1 MIGRL
6 SGTLVAK
13 QVPMLMIDVAG
24 VGYEVEAPMSTI
36 YNLPEV
42 GEALILVTHLVVR
55 DDAHILYG
63 FSSVDERA
71 MFRNLIKVNGVGPKM
86 ALGVLSAMDAATFA
100 SYVIEKDSV
109 ALTRIP
115 GVGKKTA
122 ERLIVEMRDKLGK
135 VAEEAGKDQ
144 PQASSSGG
152 MMERTAVATE
162 ALLAL
167 GYKPQDASRMI
178 AKVEDD
184 SLSSEEMIRQALK
197 MRL

>member
-13 QVPMLMIDVAG
+13 QVPMLMIDVSG

-42 GEALILVTHLVVR
+42 GEQLVLVTHLVVR

-100 SYVIEKDSV
+100 RYVIEKDSV

-135 VAEEAGKDQ
+135 VVEEAGKDQ
-144 PQASSSGG
+144 PQAASSGG

>member
-6 SGTLVAK
+6 SGTLIAK

-42 GEALILVTHLVVR
+42 GEQLVLVTHLVVR

-100 SYVIEKDSV
+100 RYVMEKDSV

-144 PQASSSGG
+144 PQAASSGG

>member
-6 SGTLVAK
+6 SGTLIAK

-42 GEALILVTHLVVR
+42 GEQLVLVTHLVVR

-63 FSSVDERA
+63 FSSLDERA

-86 ALGVLSAMDAATFA
+86 ALGVLSAMDAASFA
-100 SYVIEKDSV
+100 RYVIEKDAV

-144 PQASSSGG
+144 PKVAGSGG

>member
-42 GEALILVTHLVVR
+42 GEQLVLVTHLVVR

-100 SYVIEKDSV
+100 RYVMEKDSV

-144 PQASSSGG
+144 PQAASSGG